1 MGYPK
6 SRKILK
12 LKNLRIE
19 SVTIFLSDLLC
30 AHLVGK
36 DAVWTKGIWKDSSS
50 EQPDLNIEHSE
61 TKMVIFL
68 ILKAIG
74 TFQLSLIELEV

>member
-1 MGYPK
+1 MFQRNCERTPPRAK
-6 SRKILK
+6 
-12 LKNLRIE
+12 IE
-19 SVTIFLSDLLC
+19 SLTPLLSNLLC

-50 EQPDLNIEHSE
+50 EQPDLNIDHSE

-68 ILKAIG
+68 AIG